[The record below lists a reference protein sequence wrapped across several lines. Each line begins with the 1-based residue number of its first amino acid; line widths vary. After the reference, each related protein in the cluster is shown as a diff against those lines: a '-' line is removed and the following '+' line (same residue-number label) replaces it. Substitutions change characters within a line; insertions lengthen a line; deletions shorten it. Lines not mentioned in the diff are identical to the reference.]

1 MQNNLKTSSSNNHP
15 VALITGAAVR
25 IGAEITRT
33 LHQNNYNV
41 IIHYR
46 NSADAANMLAKE
58 LNDIRAESATT
69 VGGNLSALTGVK
81 DIAEK
86 ALEKWG
92 HITLLVNNASSFYA
106 TPFGSIEENQWDDL
120 INSNLKGPFFLSQ
133 ALKNT
138 LATHNGSIINIVD
151 IYSQNPLPKYAPYS
165 IAKAGV
171 AMMTKALATELGPNV
186 RVNGISPGVILAPSD
201 NSQSQ
206 DEIDALIAKTTL
218 KTIGNPQDIASTV
231 LFLAESASYIS
242 GQILAVDG
250 GRSVH
255 V

>member
-1 MQNNLKTSSSNNHP
+1 MQNNSKTSPSNNHK

-25 IGAEITRT
+25 IGAEISRT
-33 LHQNNYNV
+33 LHQNNYKV

-46 NSADAANMLAKE
+46 NSADAANALVKE
-58 LNDIRAESATT
+58 LNDIRPESATT
-69 VGGNLSALTGVK
+69 VGGNLSELTCVN

-86 ALEKWG
+86 AINKWG
-92 HITLLVNNASSFYA
+92 HITLLVNNASSFYT
-106 TPFGSIEENQWDDL
+106 TPFGTIEENHWDDL

-133 ALKNT
+133 ALSNT
-138 LATHNGSIINIVD
+138 LTAHNGSIINIVD
-151 IYSQNPLPKYAPYS
+151 IYLQNPLPKYAPYS

-218 KTIGNPQDIASTV
+218 KTIGNPKDIASTV
-231 LFLAESASYIS
+231 LFLAESAGYIS